1 MPSPNSNV
9 NEKLIGHVKRKL
21 FEMREVS
28 CHFDVPTDEQIG
40 YFMKATF
47 EIVENQCMSCFF
59 CRNYKRFSLGSMCR
73 MKPDTKDNCFHFS
86 MDIQKVLKKKYYHIM
101 LAVDEATGARHIT
114 TDKVLSSKAKRNV
127 IYESVRIY
135 EMLQCFEE
143 IGIEEWL
150 NCMKTHKTAL

>member
-1 MPSPNSNV
+1 MKTINPSPNNNI
-9 NEKLIGHVKRKL
+9 NEKLIEHVKRKL
-21 FEMREVS
+21 FERDEVS

-47 EIVENQCMSCFF
+47 EIVENQCIS
-59 CRNYKRFSLGSMCR
+59 
-73 MKPDTKDNCFHFS
+73 DTKDNCFHFS

-101 LAVDEATGARHIT
+101 LAVDEATGAKHIT
-114 TDKVLSSKAKRNV
+114 ADRVLSSKAKRNV

-143 IGIEEWL
+143 VGIEEWL
-150 NCMKTHKTAL
+150 NCMKTHKTAC

>member
-1 MPSPNSNV
+1 MIKPSPDSNV

-59 CRNYKRFSLGSMCR
+59 CMNYKRFSLGSMCR
-73 MKPDTKDNCFHFS
+73 IKSDTKDNCFHFS
-86 MDIQKVLKKKYYHIM
+86 MDIQKVLKKKYYR
-101 LAVDEATGARHIT
+101 L
-114 TDKVLSSKAKRNV
+114 
-127 IYESVRIY
+127 Y
-135 EMLQCFEE
+135 EMLHCFEE

-150 NCMKTHKTAL
+150 NV